1 MVFCL
6 PKVVYLSL
14 VRENCLIRF
23 VVMLLPVKDQAK
35 RHTPTAAVSCD
46 WFTKYRTRTT
56 ATKPTGPKLTANK
69 LINSGGQRQK

>member
-1 MVFCL
+1 
-6 PKVVYLSL
+6 
-14 VRENCLIRF
+14 
-23 VVMLLPVKDQAK
+23 MLLPVKDQAK